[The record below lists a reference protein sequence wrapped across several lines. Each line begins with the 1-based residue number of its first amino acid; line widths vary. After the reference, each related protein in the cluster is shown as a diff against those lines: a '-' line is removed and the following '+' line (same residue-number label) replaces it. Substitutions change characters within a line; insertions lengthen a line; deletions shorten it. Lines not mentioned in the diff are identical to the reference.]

1 MQDLKPTQP
10 AASADDFELGMMLGS
25 RRAYAS
31 VAGRCSA
38 ADAECLRRVR
48 EKKLYAS
55 RAATWDEFCPK
66 FLGLSKAQANRV
78 IRYLEEFGPDYFELA
93 QLTRVTPEQYRA
105 IAPSVREKSIHVQ
118 GEAIAL
124 IPENSDRIAAAVAEL
139 RQAQSTAPEASV
151 GEGMVA
157 FERRF
162 ARAIAEFAEFSRS
175 PMSLSQRSQTNAVL
189 SKAVL
194 DLKRLGLERGMA
206 DL

>member
-1 MQDLKPTQP
+1 MP
-10 AASADDFELGMMLGS
+10 APCAREEA
-25 RRAYAS
+25 
-31 VAGRCSA
+31 
-38 ADAECLRRVR
+38 VR
-48 EKKLYAS
+48 EPRRNLGRILSEVPRIEQGAS
-55 RAATWDEFCPK
+55 QPPHP
-66 FLGLSKAQANRV
+66 LPG
-78 IRYLEEFGPDYFELA
+78 EFGPDYFELA

-105 IAPSVREKSIHVQ
+105 IAPSVREKSIHVH
-118 GEAIAL
+118 GETIAL
-124 IPENSDRIAAAVAEL
+124 IPENTDRIAAALAEL

-151 GEGMVA
+151 GEEMVA

-162 ARAIAEFAEFSRS
+162 ARAIADFAEFSRS

>member
-25 RRAYAS
+25 RRAFAS

-66 FLGLSKAQANRV
+66 FLGLSKAQANRL

-162 ARAIAEFAEFSRS
+162 ARAIGEFAEFSRS

>member
-1 MQDLKPTQP
+1 
-10 AASADDFELGMMLGS
+10 MLFRS
-25 RRAYAS
+25 
-31 VAGRCSA
+31 
-38 ADAECLRRVR
+38 
-48 EKKLYAS
+48 
-55 RAATWDEFCPK
+55 
-66 FLGLSKAQANRV
+66 SKAQANRV